1 MRSSGL
7 EAALQRAW
15 LHRGALALALWPLSM
30 ILRLLVGLRKSLY
43 MLGLRKPVSLPVP
56 VVVVGNLIAGGAGKT
71 PTVMAVVR
79 CLQAAGRSPGVIS
92 RGYGRQADAPPVLEV
107 QPDSPAARVGDE
119 PLLLRLRL
127 NVPVFVGADRVAVAS
142 ALLRSHPG
150 VDVLVSDDGLQ
161 HLRLPRAAQVVVFD
175 ERGAGNGWML
185 PAGPLREPL
194 AKQAPPQTV
203 ILYNAPQPTTP
214 WPGHL
219 ATRRVS
225 GLIGLADWWAGRPAT
240 MAALTALIA
249 EGKPVIAAAG
259 VSQPERF
266 FGMLRA
272 AGLDITPLPLPDHHA
287 YATLPWP
294 SDAPHVVVTE
304 KDAVKLRPEQFAAG
318 PASTRVWVAPL
329 DFCGD
334 ASFDTALMA
343 LLH

>member
-1 MRSSGL
+1 
-7 EAALQRAW
+7 
-15 LHRGALALALWPLSM
+15 
-30 ILRLLVGLRKSLY
+30 
-43 MLGLRKPVSLPVP
+43 MLTGFVTP
-56 VVVVGNLIAGGAGKT
+56 VVLAGVLLAFARLNDGAWEPGAQ
-71 PTVMAVVR
+71 V
-79 CLQAAGRSPGVIS
+79 AGICRELLAGTTQ
-92 RGYGRQADAPPVLEV
+92 GRQALFGSCWTAPLPVLV
-107 QPDSPAARVGDE
+107 YLPFAW
-119 PLLLRLRL
+119 LL
-127 NVPVFVGADRVAVAS
+127 S
-142 ALLRSHPG
+142 
-150 VDVLVSDDGLQ
+150 
-161 HLRLPRAAQVVVFD
+161 
-175 ERGAGNGWML
+175 
-185 PAGPLREPL
+185 EPL
-194 AKQAPPQTV
+194 AGWVAFFVAWLFAFWAVREAVKATGQSGWRIVLAQAAIAAMMIVARQPQA
-203 ILYNAPQPTTP
+203 LQFTTP
-214 WPGHL
+214 L
-219 ATRRVS
+219 TM
-225 GLIGLADWWAGRPAT
+225 GLVLLTAASLADWWAGRPAT

-272 AGLDITPLPLPDHHA
+272 AGLDIAPLPLPDHHA